1 MQITV
6 NVPEDVIHTAVGNAV
21 NNAFSG
27 TAYDRGP
34 GQAIIR
40 EQVTAWVRGQDYTAE
55 IERQAPAIVRSI
67 IADELAKA
75 VRALVK
81 REVKAMKDNGE
92 LAGLFNM
99 EADE

>member
-6 NVPEDVIHTAVGNAV
+6 NVPEDVIHTAVRNAV

-40 EQVTAWVRGQDYTAE
+40 DQVTAWVRGQDYTAE
-55 IERQAPAIVRSI
+55 IERQAPAIIHSI

-81 REVKAMKDNGE
+81 REVKMMRDGGE